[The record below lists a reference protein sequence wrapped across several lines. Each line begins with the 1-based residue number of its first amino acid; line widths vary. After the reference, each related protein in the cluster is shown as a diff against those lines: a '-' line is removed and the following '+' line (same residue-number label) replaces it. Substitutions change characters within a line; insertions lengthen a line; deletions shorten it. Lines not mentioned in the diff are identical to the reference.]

1 MSQQTAESGARD
13 EQPGGRDVFIVSN
26 SVDELGGVT
35 TWSHQMARLFTDRGH
50 RVHIVGIAPVAEE
63 IRQKLPQDLPYA
75 MTTLYDAH
83 PPKARRL
90 RGIKGRLNAP
100 ERRRQAARRAKMR
113 AKAETLNEL
122 FRAARPGAV
131 VIVTQVWA
139 MEWVALADT
148 KGLGVIGMSH
158 ESFEASQKSTRGERV
173 RRYYPEVDRLLV
185 LTPEDAD
192 LWIRAGME
200 NVGSMPNPLPFMPD
214 SPAPRTEK
222 VVTSVGRLAF
232 EKGMD
237 LLLDAWAEASP
248 QHPDW
253 VLRIYGA
260 GVEEPALRAHAAA
273 LGLDASVE
281 WRGSTDDV
289 LGALRGAS
297 VFAQASRAEGFPIT
311 LLEAMAAGLPVAA
324 FDCAPGVREI
334 VEHGEDGLL
343 ARLGNTMELAGHLDV
358 LMSDREL
365 RDRLGDN
372 AFRSVQRYSSAE
384 ITDRWEELFTF
395 WNAEPWS
402 AEPAYAARSRPPR
415 NASGAG
421 GFVLFAAALG
431 LSARRAAVRPCGWP
445 PSPPRPR

>member
-1 MSQQTAESGARD
+1 MSQQTADSAADTDR
-13 EQPGGRDVFIVSN
+13 PGGRDVFIVSN

-75 MTTLYDAH
+75 MTTLYEAH

-113 AKAETLNEL
+113 AKAEQLNEL

-148 KGLGVIGMSH
+148 KGLTVIGMSH
-158 ESFEASQKSTRGERV
+158 ESFEASQKSTRGNRV

-214 SPAPRTEK
+214 SPAPVRRRSSPASAASRSRRAWTCCSTRGPTPPRTIP
-222 VVTSVGRLAF
+222 TGSC
-232 EKGMD
+232 
-237 LLLDAWAEASP
+237 
-248 QHPDW
+248 
-253 VLRIYGA
+253 
-260 GVEEPALRAHAAA
+260 
-273 LGLDASVE
+273 
-281 WRGSTDDV
+281 GSTGRV
-289 LGALRGAS
+289 WRSLR
-297 VFAQASRAEGFPIT
+297 
-311 LLEAMAAGLPVAA
+311 
-324 FDCAPGVREI
+324 
-334 VEHGEDGLL
+334 
-343 ARLGNTMELAGHLDV
+343 
-358 LMSDREL
+358 
-365 RDRLGDN
+365 
-372 AFRSVQRYSSAE
+372 
-384 ITDRWEELFTF
+384 
-395 WNAEPWS
+395 
-402 AEPAYAARSRPPR
+402 
-415 NASGAG
+415 
-421 GFVLFAAALG
+421 
-431 LSARRAAVRPCGWP
+431 CGRTPP
-445 PSPPRPR
+445 PSG

>member
-75 MTTLYDAH
+75 MTTLYDTH

-173 RRYYPEVDRLLV
+173 RRFYSEVDRLLV

-222 VVTSVGRLAF
+222 VVASVGRLAF
-232 EKGMD
+232 EKGVD
-237 LLLDAWAEASP
+237 LLLDAWAEAAP
-248 QHPDW
+248 QRPDW

-260 GVEEPALRAHAAA
+260 GVEEPALRAHATT
-273 LGLDASVE
+273 LGLDDSVE
-281 WRGSTDDV
+281 WMGSTDDV

-358 LMSDREL
+358 LMSDRGL

-395 WNAEPWS
+395 LE
-402 AEPAYAARSRPPR
+402 R
-415 NASGAG
+415 
-421 GFVLFAAALG
+421 
-431 LSARRAAVRPCGWP
+431 
-445 PSPPRPR
+445 

>member
-50 RVHIVGIAPVAEE
+50 RVHILGIAPVAEE

-395 WNAEPWS
+395 LE
-402 AEPAYAARSRPPR
+402 R
-415 NASGAG
+415 
-421 GFVLFAAALG
+421 
-431 LSARRAAVRPCGWP
+431 
-445 PSPPRPR
+445 

>member
-1 MSQQTAESGARD
+1 MSQQTAA
-13 EQPGGRDVFIVSN
+13 PGGRDIFLVSN

-83 PPKARRL
+83 PPGARRL
-90 RGIKGRLNAP
+90 HGIKGRLNAP

-113 AKAETLNEL
+113 AKAEQLSEL
-122 FRAARPGAV
+122 FRAARPGGV

-148 KGLGVIGMSH
+148 KGLSVIGMSH

-185 LTPEDAD
+185 LTAEDAD

-200 NVGSMPNPLPFMPD
+200 NVGSMPNPLPFMPPA
-214 SPAPRTEK
+214 PAPRTAK
-222 VVTSVGRLAF
+222 VVASVGRLAF
-232 EKGMD
+232 EKGVD
-237 LLLDAWAEASP
+237 LLLDAWADAAP

-260 GVEEPALRAHAAA
+260 GVEEQALRAHCTS
-273 LGLDASVE
+273 LGLDDSVE
-281 WRGSTDDV
+281 WVGSTDDV
-289 LGALRGAS
+289 LGALREAS

-311 LLEAMAAGLPVAA
+311 LLEAMAAGVPVAA

-343 ARLGNTMELAGHLDV
+343 ARLGNTMELAGHLSV
-358 LMSDREL
+358 LMSDPEL
-365 RDRLGDN
+365 RDRLGDS
-372 AFRSVQRYSSAE
+372 AFRSVQRYSSTE
-384 ITDRWEELFTF
+384 ITDRWE
-395 WNAEPWS
+395 S
-402 AEPAYAARSRPPR
+402 
-415 NASGAG
+415 
-421 GFVLFAAALG
+421 LFAFLE
-431 LSARRAAVRPCGWP
+431 R
-445 PSPPRPR
+445 

>member
-1 MSQQTAESGARD
+1 MSRD
-13 EQPGGRDVFIVSN
+13 IFIVSN

-75 MTTLYDAH
+75 TTTLYDTH

-100 ERRRQAARRAKMR
+100 ERRRQAARRAQMR
-113 AKAETLNEL
+113 AKAEKLNEL
-122 FRAARPGAV
+122 LRAAAPGGV

-148 KGLGVIGMSH
+148 KGLSVIGMSH

-173 RRYYPEVDRLLV
+173 RRHYPEVDRLLV

-200 NVGSMPNPLPFMPD
+200 NVDSMPNPLPFMPD
-214 SPAPRTEK
+214 SPAPRTGK
-222 VVTSVGRLAF
+222 VVASVGRLAF

-237 LLLDAWAEASP
+237 LLLDAWADASP
-248 QHPDW
+248 HHPDW

-273 LGLDASVE
+273 LGLGDSVE
-281 WRGSTDDV
+281 WMGSTDDV

-311 LLEAMAAGLPVAA
+311 LLEAMAAGVPVAA

-343 ARLGNTMELAGHLDV
+343 ARLGNTMELAGHLDE
-358 LMSDREL
+358 LMADREL

-372 AFRSVQRYSSAE
+372 AFRNVQRYSSAE
-384 ITDRWEELFTF
+384 ITDRWEELFAF
-395 WNAEPWS
+395 LE
-402 AEPAYAARSRPPR
+402 R
-415 NASGAG
+415 
-421 GFVLFAAALG
+421 
-431 LSARRAAVRPCGWP
+431 
-445 PSPPRPR
+445 

>member
-1 MSQQTAESGARD
+1 MSRD
-13 EQPGGRDVFIVSN
+13 IFIVSN

-35 TWSHQMARLFTDRGH
+35 TWSHQMAGLLTDRGH

-75 MTTLYDAH
+75 MTTLYDTH
-83 PPKARRL
+83 PPKARHL

-100 ERRRQAARRAKMR
+100 ERRRQAARRAQMR
-113 AKAETLNEL
+113 AKAEKLNEL
-122 FRAARPGAV
+122 FRAAGPGAV

-158 ESFEASQKSTRGERV
+158 ESFEASQKSTRADRV
-173 RRYYPEVDRLLV
+173 RRHYREVDRLLV

-222 VVTSVGRLAF
+222 VVASVGRLAF
-232 EKGMD
+232 EKGVD
-237 LLLDAWAEASP
+237 LLLDAWADAAP
-248 QHPDW
+248 HHPDW

-260 GVEEPALRAHAAA
+260 GVEEPALRAHAAG
-273 LGLDASVE
+273 LGLTDSVE
-281 WRGSTDDV
+281 WMGSTDDV

-311 LLEAMAAGLPVAA
+311 LLEAMAAGVPVAA

-334 VEHGEDGLL
+334 VAHGEDGLL

-358 LMSDREL
+358 LMSDRAL

-384 ITDRWEELFTF
+384 ITDRWEELFSF
-395 WNAEPWS
+395 LE
-402 AEPAYAARSRPPR
+402 R
-415 NASGAG
+415 
-421 GFVLFAAALG
+421 
-431 LSARRAAVRPCGWP
+431 
-445 PSPPRPR
+445 

>member
-1 MSQQTAESGARD
+1 MSRD
-13 EQPGGRDVFIVSN
+13 IFIVSN

-75 MTTLYDAH
+75 MTTLYDTH
-83 PPKARRL
+83 PPKARSL
-90 RGIKGRLNAP
+90 RGLKGRLNAP
-100 ERRRQAARRAKMR
+100 ERRRQAARRAQMR
-113 AKAETLNEL
+113 AKAEKLNEL
-122 FRAARPGAV
+122 LRAAAPGAV

-148 KGLGVIGMSH
+148 KGLSVIGMSH

-173 RRYYPEVDRLLV
+173 RRHYPEVDRLLV

-200 NVGSMPNPLPFMPD
+200 NVDSMPNPLPFMPD
-214 SPAPRTEK
+214 SPAPRTGK
-222 VVTSVGRLAF
+222 VVASVGRLAF

-237 LLLDAWAEASP
+237 LLLDAWADASP
-248 QHPDW
+248 HHPDW

-273 LGLDASVE
+273 LGLGDSVE
-281 WRGSTDDV
+281 WMGSTDDV

-311 LLEAMAAGLPVAA
+311 LLEAMAAGVPVAA

-358 LMSDREL
+358 LMADREL

-372 AFRSVQRYSSAE
+372 AFRNVRRYSSAE
-384 ITDRWEELFTF
+384 ITDRWEELFAF
-395 WNAEPWS
+395 LE
-402 AEPAYAARSRPPR
+402 R
-415 NASGAG
+415 
-421 GFVLFAAALG
+421 
-431 LSARRAAVRPCGWP
+431 
-445 PSPPRPR
+445 

>member
-1 MSQQTAESGARD
+1 MSRD
-13 EQPGGRDVFIVSN
+13 IFIVSN

-35 TWSHQMARLFTDRGH
+35 TWSHQMAGLFADRGH

-63 IRQKLPQDLPYA
+63 IRQKLPQDLPYE

-113 AKAETLNEL
+113 AKAEKLNEL
-122 FRAARPGAV
+122 FRAAGPGAV

-148 KGLGVIGMSH
+148 KGLGLIGMSH

-173 RRYYPEVDRLLV
+173 RRHYAEVDRLLV

-214 SPAPRTEK
+214 SPAPRSEK
-222 VVTSVGRLAF
+222 VVASVGRLAF
-232 EKGMD
+232 EKGVD
-237 LLLDAWAEASP
+237 LLLDAWADAAP
-248 QHPDW
+248 LHPDW

-260 GVEEPALRAHAAA
+260 GVEEPALRAHADT
-273 LGLDASVE
+273 LGLTDSVE
-281 WRGSTDDV
+281 WMGSTDDV

-311 LLEAMAAGLPVAA
+311 LLEAMAAGVPAAA

-334 VEHGEDGLL
+334 VAHGEDGLL

-395 WNAEPWS
+395 LE
-402 AEPAYAARSRPPR
+402 R
-415 NASGAG
+415 
-421 GFVLFAAALG
+421 
-431 LSARRAAVRPCGWP
+431 
-445 PSPPRPR
+445 